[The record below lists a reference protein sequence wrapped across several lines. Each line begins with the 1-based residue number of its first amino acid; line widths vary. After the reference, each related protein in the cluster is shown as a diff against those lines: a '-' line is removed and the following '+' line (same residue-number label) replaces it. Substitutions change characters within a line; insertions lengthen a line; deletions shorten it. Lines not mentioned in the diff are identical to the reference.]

1 MHSPMVQLRRKR
13 SIFMHGFVL
22 TNNTQSLFT
31 VIISLIHHNAI
42 DNREVHIYLTNKEAV
57 LCLVVKRTGSDRSR
71 QQCRQN
77 TRCSSVPTS
86 RVLYRLLSV
95 LQQNRAQSRLL
106 YLFKDIESIN
116 FLTHWAIIFSNQ
128 KKRKHAIAL

>member
-1 MHSPMVQLRRKR
+1 
-13 SIFMHGFVL
+13 MHGFVL

-57 LCLVVKRTGSDRSR
+57 LCFVVKHAGSDRSR

-86 RVLYRLLSV
+86 RVIYGLLGV
-95 LQQNRAQSRLL
+95 LCISQFQQCPCPPG
-106 YLFKDIESIN
+106 
-116 FLTHWAIIFSNQ
+116 
-128 KKRKHAIAL
+128 